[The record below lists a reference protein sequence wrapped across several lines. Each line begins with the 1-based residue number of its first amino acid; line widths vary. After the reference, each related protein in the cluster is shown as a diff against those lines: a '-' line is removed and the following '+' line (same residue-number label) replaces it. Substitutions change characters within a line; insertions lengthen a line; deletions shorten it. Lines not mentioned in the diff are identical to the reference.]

1 MEPNSIAVDEKEYEQ
16 WLAQNN
22 LSDPLPKTEQQDNQV
37 PAYTPSEVDPNLLNP
52 PGRDLPTALVGASPY
67 IAGAGVTGLGIKY
80 LRDIAKGRA
89 LPSTPSTPA
98 PTGPVIPPNAGPQLP
113 AANTAE
119 GIKQIVR
126 GAPVQP
132 GTNPYAQAGGR
143 PMPAPAASSAGS
155 NLGVMSRLAQGAGT
169 LFNNATPAMTLAA
182 PYMMAGYEQDKIR
195 ANPSALG
202 LESNPYAQMVRG
214 EAATQG
220 QAGAANRR
228 QAIAGQ
234 QYGGLTADQQ
244 AMLEQDRITQAIRRK
259 AAEKVLGPIAPSG
272 Y

>member
-1 MEPNSIAVDEKEYEQ
+1 MEPNSIAVDEKEYAQ

-22 LSDPLPKTEQQDNQV
+22 LSDPLPKTEQQDDQV
-37 PAYTPSEVDPNLLNP
+37 PAYIPREVDPNQLNQ
-52 PGRDLPTALVGASPY
+52 PGRDLPTALVSASPY
-67 IAGAGVTGLGIKY
+67 IAGAGVGGLGLKY
-80 LRDIAKGRA
+80 LKDIAKGRA
-89 LPSTPSTPA
+89 LPSTPA

-113 AANTAE
+113 AANTSE

-132 GTNPYAQAGGR
+132 GTNPYTPAAG
-143 PMPAPAASSAGS
+143 PAASSAGS

-169 LFNNATPAMTLAA
+169 LLNNATPAMTLAA

-195 ANPSALG
+195 ANPSAPG

-220 QAGAANRR
+220 QAGAMNRR
-228 QAIAGQ
+228 SAIGGQ
-234 QYGGLTADQQ
+234 QYGGLTPEQQ
-244 AMLEQDRITQAIRRK
+244 QMLEQDRISQAIRRK